1 MTNTHRYSTAIM
13 SDGQRILDVI
23 EPGRAYEPA
32 RLASQ
37 LGMRTSAVRAWLEH
51 WVAAGKLEH
60 GMFQNADGGR
70 RACFFLPSGN
80 TPLCAHDEA
89 RRVVEVRA
97 HDVLEA
103 MKPGVGHRV
112 REIATRHV
120 LPLHRATALLS
131 LLLRDGR
138 VIKKTAGGTHRRH
151 DLYYIAG
158 TEPDSVTQVAATPA
172 PAHTHARAPLSSQ
185 PAYDAE
191 YARALRSLRDI
202 CTANRGRS

>member
-1 MTNTHRYSTAIM
+1 M
-13 SDGQRILDVI
+13 SDGQRILDFI
-23 EPGRAYEPA
+23 DPGRAYEPA
-32 RLASQ
+32 GLASQ
-37 LGMRTSAVRAWLEH
+37 LGMGTSAVRAWLEH

-70 RACFFLPSGN
+70 RACFFLPTSN

-97 HDVLEA
+97 HHVLAA

-112 REIATRHV
+112 REIAKRHV

-151 DLYYIAG
+151 DLYYVAG

-172 PAHTHARAPLSSQ
+172 TAHTHATAPLSTQ

-202 CTANRGRS
+202 CMANRGRS